1 MATKKFS
8 EFTPASSGADDDY
21 VVGLKA
27 NDNAKFTLL
36 TVWNYI
42 KSKADA
48 IYAAVSH
55 THSNYT
61 PYASNTHTIPANTE
75 KWIRIAKS
83 AIHVGKNAGQFNILF
98 SVSGSHE
105 YKTILISNI
114 YNRKKAISLTYIHNS
129 KYEISNSNIKRV
141 RVVYKENTYTNEYCY
156 IELLV
161 KNTNTTDAATV
172 SVHGID
178 LIGLSLTVADGAIP
192 TGYTA
197 EELSLISDYPNYSLS
212 DKMAEI
218 YPVSGVYTID
228 CREKHNNAYFT
239 LTANAGIV
247 INYIPDGYEGT
258 ITISA
263 GGAYGIAYIN
273 CYDENGIVLTEL
285 IEEKI
290 YQALTGE
297 WNYLLRYK
305 RVGGSVLFSMSD
317 RMSNL

>member
-75 KWIRIAKS
+75 KWIRIAQS
-83 AIHVGKNAGQFNILF
+83 AINVGKNAGQFNILF
-98 SVSGSHE
+98 SVHTHQH
-105 YKTILISNI
+105 KTIFVGNI
-114 YNRKKAISLTYIHNS
+114 YNQKRSISLLHMQNS
-129 KYEISNSNIKRV
+129 NNILVSNIKRV

-161 KNTNTTDAATV
+161 QNTHETAAATV

-178 LIGLSLTVADGAIP
+178 LLGLSLTVADGAIP

-258 ITISA
+258 ITISV
-263 GGAYGIAYIN
+263 GGAYGISYIH
-273 CYDENGIVLTEL
+273 CFDENGNWLTEL

-290 YQALTGE
+290 YQGLTGG